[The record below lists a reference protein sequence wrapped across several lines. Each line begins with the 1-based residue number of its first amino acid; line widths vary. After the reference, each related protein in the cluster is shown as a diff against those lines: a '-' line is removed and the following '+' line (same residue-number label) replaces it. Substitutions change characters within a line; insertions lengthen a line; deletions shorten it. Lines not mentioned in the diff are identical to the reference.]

1 MSQGR
6 RLKGANRL
14 PSGTDAAKLLVGRY
28 TMKNLTLSNILAA
41 ASISL
46 IAGFSTSA
54 AAAQFDETLV
64 QGDYAE
70 IKAVHVQ
77 YLPSDLATAEG
88 REILHSRLRQ
98 AAKKVCGPTNLRDA
112 GGLREMSRNRQCYD
126 QAFQA
131 ASSQIGFDQVAVI
144 SD

>member
-6 RLKGANRL
+6 RLKGVNRL
-14 PSGTDAAKLLVGRY
+14 PSGTDTAKLLVGRY

-41 ASISL
+41 ATISL
-46 IAGFSTSA
+46 VAGFSMSA
-54 AAAQFDETLV
+54 AAGQFDETLV
-64 QGDYAE
+64 QGDSAE
-70 IKAVHVQ
+70 IQTVRVQ

-112 GGLREMSRNRQCYD
+112 GGLRNMSRNRQCYD
-126 QAFQA
+126 QALQA
-131 ASSQIGFDQVAVI
+131 AASQIGFDQVAVI
-144 SD
+144 SN